1 MIEDKNKVRLKNLMY
16 GKREY
21 ALEALLNT
29 IVKNGEFPEDEVIGM
44 FLTMDIFD
52 GSVSEKLLKR
62 SFEVLSR
69 YWSPRNVGEYEV
81 KVVPTS
87 DKGKASAIK
96 VVGLYEAIF
105 KKPVEDFTDMECKYL
120 YSNKGLSTLTSNTSY
135 FSYINDRR
143 MAAGKNPIQF
153 TKNLEYSKL
162 PLPSLI
168 YSRYEESPESF
179 GKTLRQMKSFA
190 NTNAFTMMA
199 AGLAMIYSGVEPSEV
214 CKIREDQV
222 DRNLHAIA
230 MEDGHVV
237 HIPADLWDF
246 IAVMLSRNSEFIPSE
261 FVLKAKNSL
270 SNRTKTKDD
279 QLTYNNFGS
288 NLKTTRGNIEAAV
301 NSQRIRDDD
310 PLYAK
315 YIATDSVSE
324 SGLFYRAYSEGIRTE
339 DDFKIYSMQNSNPTK
354 RGVQKV
360 NMRANIYIQWL
371 EMFHK

>member
-1 MIEDKNKVRLKNLMY
+1 MMEDKRIILKNLMY

-29 IVKNGEFPEDEVIGM
+29 IVKDGEFTEDEVIKM
-44 FLTMDIFD
+44 FLTMNIFD
-52 GSVSEKLLKR
+52 GTVSGKLLER
-62 SFEVLSR
+62 SLEVLSK
-69 YWSPRNVGEYEV
+69 YWKPRNIGEYEV
-81 KVVPTS
+81 KVIPTS
-87 DKGKASAIK
+87 DKGKDSAIK

-105 KKPVEDFTDMECKYL
+105 KKPVEDFTDMEYKYL

-143 MAAGKNPIQF
+143 MATGKNPIQF
-153 TKNLEYSKL
+153 TKNLDYSKL

-190 NTNAFTMMA
+190 NTNAFMMMA

-230 MEDGHVV
+230 MEDGRVAY
-237 HIPADLWDF
+237 IPTDLWDF
-246 IAVMLSRNSEFIPSE
+246 VAVMLSRNNEFIPSE
-261 FVLKAKNSL
+261 FVLKARNSL
-270 SNRTKTKDD
+270 SNRSKTKDD
-279 QLTYNNFGS
+279 QLTYNNFAS
-288 NLKTTRGNIEAAV
+288 NLKTARGKIEAAV
-301 NSQRIRDDD
+301 NAQQIRSDN

-315 YIATDSVSE
+315 YVATDSISE
-324 SGLFYRAYSEGIRTE
+324 SGLFYRAYSEGVQTE
-339 DDFKIYSMQNSNPTK
+339 DDFKIYSMQNSNPTR

-360 NMRANIYIQWL
+360 NMRANIYAQWL

>member
-1 MIEDKNKVRLKNLMY
+1 MIEDKNKVRLKNLLY

-29 IVKNGEFPEDEVIGM
+29 VVKNGEFSEDKIIEM
-44 FLTMDIFD
+44 FLTMDIFN
-52 GSVSEKLLKR
+52 GSVSEELLER
-62 SFEVLSR
+62 AFEVLSR
-69 YWSPRNVGEYEV
+69 YWSLHNVGEYEIRV
-81 KVVPTS
+81 IPTS
-87 DKGKASAIK
+87 DKGKDSAIK

-105 KKPVEDFTDMECKYL
+105 KKSIEDFTDMEYKYL

-143 MAAGKNPIQF
+143 MAAGKDPIQF

-168 YSRYEESPESF
+168 YSRYEESPDSF

-190 NTNAFTMMA
+190 NTHAFMMMA

-214 CKIREDQV
+214 CKIREEQV

-230 MEDGHVV
+230 MEDGCVV
-237 HIPADLWDF
+237 HIPVDLWDF
-246 IAVMLSRNSEFIPSE
+246 VAVMLSRNSEFIPSE
-261 FVLKAKNSL
+261 FVLKARNSL
-270 SNRTKTKDD
+270 SSRTKAKDD
-279 QLTYNNFGS
+279 RLIYNNFAS
-288 NLKTTRGNIEAAV
+288 NLKTARGKIETAV
-301 NSQRIRDDD
+301 NSQQIRDDN

-315 YIATDSVSE
+315 YTTTDSISE

-360 NMRANIYIQWL
+360 NMRANIYMQWL